1 MAKAKRNNKNKDWA
15 RTAVKKPGAFRSWC
29 RKQGYSKVNTRC
41 IQKGLKSKNPTTRR
55 RARLALTFKK
65 LRAKRKAKKK

>member
-1 MAKAKRNNKNKDWA
+1 MPRKKAKNKNNNWA

-29 RKQGYSKVNTRC
+29 KRQGYSKVNTRC